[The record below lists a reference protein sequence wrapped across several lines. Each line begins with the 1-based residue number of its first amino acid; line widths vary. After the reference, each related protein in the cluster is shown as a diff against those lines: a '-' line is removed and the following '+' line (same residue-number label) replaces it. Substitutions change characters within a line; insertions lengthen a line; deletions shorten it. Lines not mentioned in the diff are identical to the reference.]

1 MALSMVFISFKVF
14 IHFCWWNNEWYA
26 GNSWLIWNKLNKVY
40 EHHKDTKLFQDKFH
54 NDKKVFKETLKNLRN
69 SFLEQEPQLVHNI
82 SKKLLDQVIESVKC
96 SKHIGN
102 HQFKSFVTE
111 HLIEGTSSLY
121 NTIKK
126 NSLACIIKKNIV
138 PIKQKVVNLSYDC
151 QFISNLCIASQAREV
166 DFDEFFA
173 HENHAFPVFTSEYGT
188 LHAAK
193 GNSEFV
199 A

>member
-151 QFISNLCIASQAREV
+151 RIYFEFMHSLSSKRSWLRQIFCAWKSCISSLHLRVWQIACS
-166 DFDEFFA
+166 
-173 HENHAFPVFTSEYGT
+173 
-188 LHAAK
+188 
-193 GNSEFV
+193 
-199 A
+199 